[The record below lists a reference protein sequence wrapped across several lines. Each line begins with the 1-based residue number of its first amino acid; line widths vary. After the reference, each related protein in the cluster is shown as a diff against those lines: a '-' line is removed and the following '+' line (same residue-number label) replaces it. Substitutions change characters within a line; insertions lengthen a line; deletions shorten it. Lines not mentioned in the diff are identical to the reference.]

1 MTRGPSAD
9 APPASSPPPLAVAT
23 LGGGCFWCLDA
34 VYRELRGVHAV
45 ASGYAGGTMPNPG
58 YELGCTGITVH
69 AAGVQLH
76 FDPSEISY
84 RTLLDVFFVI
94 HDPTTRNRQGHDI
107 GTQYRSVIFTHDEE
121 QAATASAV
129 IAELDAQQLWP
140 RPIVTEVL
148 LAPTFWP
155 AEKEHQDYFTNHP
168 VQPYCLGVV
177 APKVAKARATF
188 REQLA
193 RR

>member
-1 MTRGPSAD
+1 MPSAA
-9 APPASSPPPLAVAT
+9 APPSVAPLAIAT

-34 VYRELRGVHAV
+34 VYRELRGVHNV
-45 ASGYAGGTMPNPG
+45 VSGYAGGTMPHPS
-58 YELGCTGITVH
+58 YEAVCSGITGH
-69 AAGVQLH
+69 AEVVQLR
-76 FDPSEISY
+76 FDPAVISY

-94 HDPTTRNRQGHDI
+94 HDPTTKNRQGHDI
-107 GTQYRSVIFTHDEE
+107 GTQYRSVIFTHDDA
-121 QAATASAV
+121 QAATARAT
-129 IAELDAQQLWP
+129 IAELDTQQLWP

-148 LAPTFWP
+148 PAPVFWP
-155 AEKEHQDYFTNHP
+155 AEALHQDYFTRHP

>member
-1 MTRGPSAD
+1 
-9 APPASSPPPLAVAT
+9 
-23 LGGGCFWCLDA
+23 
-34 VYRELRGVHAV
+34 
-45 ASGYAGGTMPNPG
+45 MPNPG
-58 YELGCTGITVH
+58 YELVCSGITGH
-69 AAGVQLH
+69 AEVVQLH

-107 GTQYRSVIFTHDEE
+107 GTQYRSAIFTHDEE
-121 QAATASAV
+121 QAATARAV

-148 LAPTFWP
+148 PAPTFWP
-155 AEKEHQDYFTNHP
+155 AEQEHQDYFTNHP

-188 REQLA
+188 REQLT